1 MFLRIFGFIISGI
14 ISLVIYFEVSN
25 VNFSSDE
32 PNKDRLLVD
41 LVSYVLDKLH
51 YDPQIINDDFS
62 IKVYD
67 DFIHAVDSQERFLL
81 KSDLELFSQYRLSI
95 DDQINTSE
103 ITFFNVVHETLK
115 TRIDE
120 VESFYNEIL
129 EVPFNF
135 QINEEINLDYENLEY
150 AENTNELK
158 KIWRKR
164 LKLSALDGYASKK
177 EINDEEKEDVEKKIL
192 SDSEIEK
199 ESRTSIA
206 NNLKDFFQFNSELE
220 RADWFSIYL
229 NSIVTQFDPHT
240 SYFAPEAKE
249 IFDQNISGKFQGIGA
264 RLFKRNQQ
272 VEISEIIIGG
282 PVWRDNL
289 LNVGDIIIAVAQSI
303 EEEPIEISLMKLTDA
318 TDLIKGEKGTNVFL
332 TVKRVDGGIEQVEIT
347 RDVVELEETYAKS
360 SIIKDDSNVYGL
372 INLPRF
378 YVDFADYGERN
389 AASDIKNEILG
400 LKSKGINGLILDLR
414 NNGGGSLKTVVD
426 ITGFFIEKGP
436 VVQVKSIGGRKE
448 ILRDND
454 PSVIWD
460 GPLVIL
466 VNEFSASASEIL
478 AAALQDY
485 NRAIILGSKQTYG
498 KGTVQNVIDLNNVIS
513 GNTYGDLGSLK
524 ITTDKFYR
532 VNGGSTQLEG
542 VKSDLIFPNRYSY
555 IDIGEKDLENPLSWD
570 KIDPAKYDNS
580 VKIFN
585 YSQAITNSIDRIS
598 QNEYFSLIDQHA
610 KLIKSKQDDKTI
622 SLDYKSYKEDREKF
636 KSQTDKLKIIEEF
649 ISPYL
654 FEWNENNLNSN
665 SSYND
670 DMKEKRDR
678 WIETL
683 EKDIYVDEA
692 MNLLKDL
699 SSFNGNDILSQTNQ
713 ERILID

>member
-1 MFLRIFGFIISGI
+1 MFIRIFGFIISAI

-32 PNKDRLLVD
+32 PNKDKLLVD

-51 YDPQIINDDFS
+51 YDPKIINDDFS

-67 DFIHAVDSQERFLL
+67 DFINAVDSQKRFLL
-81 KSDLELFSQYRLSI
+81 KSDIELFSEYRLLI
-95 DDQINTSE
+95 DDQINSSD
-103 ITFFNVVHETLK
+103 ITFFNIVHETLK
-115 TRIDE
+115 TRISE
-120 VESFYNEIL
+120 VENFYEEIL

-135 QINEEINLDYENLEY
+135 QVKEEINLDYDNLEH
-150 AENTNELK
+150 AENSNELK

-164 LKLSALDGYASKK
+164 LKLSVLDGYASKK
-177 EINDEEKEDVEKKIL
+177 EINDQEKEKENDNLI
-192 SDSEIEK
+192 SDNEIEK
-199 ESRTSIA
+199 ESRTSITE
-206 NNLKDFFQFNSELE
+206 NLKDFFQFNSELE
-220 RADWFSIYL
+220 RSDWFSIFL
-229 NSIVTQFDPHT
+229 NTIVTQYDPHT
-240 SYFAPEAKE
+240 SYLAPEAKE
-249 IFDQNISGKFQGIGA
+249 VFDQNISGKFQGIGA

-272 VEISEIIIGG
+272 VEISEVIIGG

-289 LNVGDIIIAVAQSI
+289 LNVGDIIIAVAQSL
-303 EEEPIEISLMKLTDA
+303 EEEPTEISLMKLSDA
-318 TDLIKGEKGTNVFL
+318 TDLIKGEKGTNVYL
-332 TVKRVDGGIEQVEIT
+332 TIKRVDGGVEQVKIT
-347 RDVVELEETYAKS
+347 RDIVELAETYAKS
-360 SIIKDDSNVYGL
+360 SIIKDDINTYGL

-378 YVDFADYGERN
+378 YVDFDDYGERN
-389 AASDIKNEILG
+389 AASDIKKEILG

-460 GPLVIL
+460 GPLLVL

-498 KGTVQNVIDLNNVIS
+498 KGTVQNIINLNNVIS

-524 ITTDKFYR
+524 ITTDMFYR

-555 IDIGEKDLENPLSWD
+555 IDIGEKDLENPLNWN
-570 KIDPAKYDNS
+570 KIDSAKYNNS
-580 VKIFN
+580 EKIFN
-585 YSQAITNSIDRIS
+585 YSQAILNSKNRIS

-610 KLIKSKQDDKTI
+610 FWIKSQQDDKTI
-622 SLDYKSYKEDREKF
+622 SLEYTSYKDDIENTKL
-636 KSQTDKLKIIEEF
+636 QNDKLKVIEEF
-649 ISPYL
+649 SSPYS
-654 FEWNENNLNSN
+654 FEWNEINLNSD
-665 SSYND
+665 STYDD
-670 DMKEKRDR
+670 DMQEKRDR
-678 WIETL
+678 WL
-683 EKDIYVDEA
+683 ESLKNDIYVDEA

-699 SSFNGNDILSQTNQ
+699 NSTKRNDILSQIN
-713 ERILID
+713 ID

>member
-1 MFLRIFGFIISGI
+1 MFLRIFGFIISAI
-14 ISLVIYFEVSN
+14 VSLVIYFEVSN

-32 PNKDRLLVD
+32 PNKDKLLVD

-51 YDPQIINDDFS
+51 YDPKIINDDFS

-67 DFIHAVDSQERFLL
+67 DFINAVDSQKRFLL
-81 KSDLELFSQYRLSI
+81 KSDIELFSEYRLLI
-95 DDQINTSE
+95 DDQINSSD
-103 ITFFNVVHETLK
+103 ITFFNIVHETLK
-115 TRIDE
+115 TRISE
-120 VESFYNEIL
+120 VENFYEEIL

-135 QINEEINLDYENLEY
+135 QVKEEINLDYDNLEH
-150 AENTNELK
+150 AENSNELK

-164 LKLSALDGYASKK
+164 LKLSVLDGYASKK
-177 EINDEEKEDVEKKIL
+177 EINDQEKENDNLI
-192 SDSEIEK
+192 SDNEIEK
-199 ESRTSIA
+199 ESRTSITE
-206 NNLKDFFQFNSELE
+206 NLKDFFQFNSELE
-220 RADWFSIYL
+220 RSDWFSIYL
-229 NSIVTQFDPHT
+229 NTIVTQYDPHT
-240 SYFAPEAKE
+240 SYLAPEAKE
-249 IFDQNISGKFQGIGA
+249 VFDQNISGKFQGIGA

-272 VEISEIIIGG
+272 VEISEVIIGG

-289 LNVGDIIIAVAQSI
+289 LNVGDIIIAVAQSL
-303 EEEPIEISLMKLTDA
+303 EEEPTEISLMKLSDA
-318 TDLIKGEKGTNVFL
+318 TDLIKGEKGTNVYL
-332 TVKRVDGGIEQVEIT
+332 TIKRVDGGIEQVEIT
-347 RDVVELEETYAKS
+347 RDIVELAETYAKS
-360 SIIKDDSNVYGL
+360 SIIKDDINTYGL

-378 YVDFADYGERN
+378 YVDFDDYGERN
-389 AASDIKNEILG
+389 AASDIKKEILG

-460 GPLVIL
+460 GPLLVL

-498 KGTVQNVIDLNNVIS
+498 KGTVQNIINLNNVIS

-524 ITTDKFYR
+524 ITTDMFYR

-555 IDIGEKDLENPLSWD
+555 IDIGEKDLENPLNWN
-570 KIDPAKYDNS
+570 KIDSAKYNNS
-580 VKIFN
+580 EKIFN
-585 YSQAITNSIDRIS
+585 YSQAILNSKNRIS

-610 KLIKSKQDDKTI
+610 FWIKSQQDDKTI
-622 SLDYKSYKEDREKF
+622 SLEYTSYKDDLENT
-636 KSQTDKLKIIEEF
+636 KSQNDKLKVIEEF
-649 ISPYL
+649 SSPYS
-654 FEWNENNLNSN
+654 FEWNEIKLNSD
-665 SSYND
+665 STYDD
-670 DMKEKRDR
+670 DMQEKRDR
-678 WIETL
+678 WIESL
-683 EKDIYVDEA
+683 KNDIYVDEA

-699 SSFNGNDILSQTNQ
+699 NSTKRNDILSQIN
-713 ERILID
+713 ID